1 MISIITPTYNS
12 GAYLERC
19 IQSIVNQEFDDYEHI
34 IVDGGSTDN
43 TLAIIKKYESLYN
56 IKWISEKDNGMYDAI
71 SKGFKMAE
79 GDILCWLNSDDIYMP
94 WTLKVVEHVFQNTD
108 IDWCTGVPTQINEN
122 GEMYFPIKTFVTYP
136 QFCIRKGWMDG
147 QRLCCIQ
154 QESTFWR
161 KSLYDHVDGID
172 TDYKLAGDYALWVK
186 FSNRTKLHT
195 VNSVLAGF
203 RVHEGQKSENRLA
216 YCNEAHRLT
225 GVEKIINKL
234 KIYKII
240 NRILKE
246 KEQVIDIRTLE

>member
-1 MISIITPTYNS
+1 
-12 GAYLERC
+12 
-19 IQSIVNQEFDDYEHI
+19 
-34 IVDGGSTDN
+34 
-43 TLAIIKKYESLYN
+43 
-56 IKWISEKDNGMYDAI
+56 
-71 SKGFKMAE
+71 
-79 GDILCWLNSDDIYMP
+79 
-94 WTLKVVEHVFQNTD
+94 
-108 IDWCTGVPTQINEN
+108 
-122 GEMYFPIKTFVTYP
+122 
-136 QFCIRKGWMDG
+136 MDG